1 MVFEQADRDLYSA
14 TSAVSQDLG
23 VCGLIQI
30 LILMRDNDRFD
41 FGLGSVLKAA
51 LNICIN
57 EHINPKR
64 N

>member
-51 LNICIN
+51 LNI
-57 EHINPKR
+57 
-64 N
+64 